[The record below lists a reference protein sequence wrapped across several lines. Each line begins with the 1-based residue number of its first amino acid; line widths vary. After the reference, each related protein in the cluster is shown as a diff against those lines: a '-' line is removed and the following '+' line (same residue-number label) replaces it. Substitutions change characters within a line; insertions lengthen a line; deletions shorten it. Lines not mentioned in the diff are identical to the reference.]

1 MLREHQLL
9 AGRSSSHK
17 DPPAPFLCCQEPR
30 GCPRTGGGGVGK
42 GTALASTSRG
52 LEGSLH
58 DLPELLNDVFVE
70 PVGQR

>member
-1 MLREHQLL
+1 MGGMFHPY
-9 AGRSSSHK
+9 GV
-17 DPPAPFLCCQEPR
+17 PPRWASYVRTTQPR

-70 PVGQR
+70 PIGQR